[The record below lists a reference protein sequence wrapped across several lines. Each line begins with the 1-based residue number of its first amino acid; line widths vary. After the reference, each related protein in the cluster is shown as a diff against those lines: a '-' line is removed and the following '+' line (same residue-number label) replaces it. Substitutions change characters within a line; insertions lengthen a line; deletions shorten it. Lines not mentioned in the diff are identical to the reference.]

1 MWIEISFS
9 RTLDHLSILRQEK
22 KKLRLIRDSIEASY
36 MIEDVDILTLHEALD
51 GIDRL
56 LRSVDRRYSFLED
69 LVIELRKNKQES
81 VSRLDELEGMFN
93 NYLLIEDSE
102 MY

>member
-1 MWIEISFS
+1 MWIEINFS
-9 RTLDHLSILRQEK
+9 RTLDHLSVLRQEK
-22 KKLRLIRDSIEASY
+22 KKLLLIRDAIEASNI
-36 MIEDVDILTLHEALD
+36 IEDLDIRTLHEALD
-51 GIDRL
+51 RVDRL

-81 VSRLDELEGMFN
+81 ASRLDELEGMFN

-102 MY
+102 VY